1 MLRILSHRRARG
13 AAVGRCGHGGNGLS
27 GSTVSA
33 QARTGSAIL
42 DAILQISLFVK
53 LKLAICARAGNLAGL
68 F

>member
-1 MLRILSHRRARG
+1 MLRILSHRPAGG
-13 AAVGRCGHGGNGLS
+13 AALGRCGHGGNSGSSPS
-27 GSTVSA
+27 GSTVS
-33 QARTGSAIL
+33 RTGSAFL